1 MQQLEK
7 DFWNSLLWA
16 CGGFLFIGAVL
27 SQFYVVPS
35 NDHYLYIHTILEF
48 ISVFVSFAVFTMAWL
63 TRDGLEDRQGRFI
76 LCLGLGFFA
85 VGIID
90 FLHAMAYDGMPVL
103 ITPGSEQKASFLWL
117 FGRYVAALT
126 FLAAIF
132 LLEKEKLPLVRSA
145 LAGLFFVISLAVLAL
160 VLSTYYLHL
169 IPPLFTEQYGLTD
182 LKIKLEYGVIALYL
196 LSFKLLWN
204 RRSRIQETI
213 SSQLIW
219 YIVFSIFSEAAFIT
233 YESVYDTFNMAG
245 SIYKALAYYFL
256 FRAVYFSGL
265 VDYFYTL
272 SEMAKMSAEFL
283 NDDITLEEMLDVQMS
298 KLRKLM
304 PQAERISVYLKMPS
318 DCYRAVYVWG
328 RYSDLL
334 YQGREIHFVNIEEK
348 LGCQLTLITQPK
360 KIPAHIGSDA
370 YTPEIGVAF
379 LAAHQML
386 YVPLMSKG
394 TYLGYIFIYTFS
406 LTRSFSHEDL
416 EKAAV
421 FQKFAALAI
430 AQAINRETVTRLSYQ
445 DTLTGLPNRR
455 RFFEE
460 LCKIKYDADQYDIP
474 FTVVYL
480 DMNNLKFIN
489 DNIGHHAGDS
499 ALKQIGEELCLSARQ
514 SDIPARLGGDEF
526 AIILRHTGLDD
537 GQQLIE
543 SLRQR
548 FRALAVDGAD
558 YTISLAVGGASYPE
572 ETDNEE
578 QLLKLAD
585 DRMYE
590 AKRIM
595 KQNQNKR

>member
-7 DFWNSLLWA
+7 DFWRCLLWA
-16 CGGFLFIGAVL
+16 CGGFLFTDAIL
-27 SQFYVVPS
+27 SHFYVVHHS
-35 NDHYLYIHTILEF
+35 GDHYLYIHTVLEF

-90 FLHAMAYDGMPVL
+90 FLHAMAYDGMPAL
-103 ITPGSEQKASFLWL
+103 LTSGSEQKAAFLWL

-132 LLEKEKLPLVRSA
+132 LLDREKLPLVRSA
-145 LAGLFFVISLAVLAL
+145 LAGLFFVIGIATLAL

-169 IPPLFTEQYGLTD
+169 IPALFTEQYGLTD
-182 LKIKLEYGVIALYL
+182 LKVKLEYGVIALYL
-196 LSFKLLWN
+196 LSFKLLWD
-204 RRSRIQETI
+204 RRSCIQETI

-219 YIVFSIFSEAAFIT
+219 YLVFSIFSEIAFTT
-233 YESVYDTFNMAG
+233 YESIYDTFNMAG
-245 SIYKALAYYFL
+245 HIYKALAYYFL
-256 FRAVYFSGL
+256 FRAVYLSGL
-265 VDYFYTL
+265 VDYFYTM

-283 NDDITLEEMLDVQMS
+283 NDDITLEQMLDVQMT

-304 PQAERISVYLKMPS
+304 PQAERISVYLKKAN

-328 RYSDLL
+328 RYSNLL
-334 YQGREIHFVNIEEK
+334 YHGREIQFINIEKK
-348 LGCQLTLITQPK
+348 LGCQLALITQPR
-360 KIPAHIGSDA
+360 KIPEQIGNDA

-379 LAAHQML
+379 LAARQML
-386 YVPLMSKG
+386 YVPLMAKG
-394 TYLGYIFIYTFS
+394 TLLGYIFIYTFS
-406 LTRSFSHEDL
+406 RTCSFSHEDL

-460 LCKIKYDADQYDIP
+460 LSKIKYDADQYTIP

-489 DNIGHHAGDS
+489 DNIGHQAGDH
-499 ALKQIGEELCLSARQ
+499 ALKRIGEELCKVARQ
-514 SDIPARLGGDEF
+514 SDVPARLGGDEF
-526 AIILRHTGLDD
+526 AIIFRHTGLSDS
-537 GQQLIE
+537 QQLIANLKQHF
-543 SLRQR
+543 S
-548 FRALAVDGAD
+548 ALTVSGAD

-578 QLLKLAD
+578 HLLKLAD

-595 KQNQNKR
+595 KLTMK

>member
-1 MQQLEK
+1 LQQLEK
-7 DFWNSLLWA
+7 DFWRSLLWA
-16 CGGFLFIGAVL
+16 CGGFLFIGSIL
-27 SQFYVVPS
+27 SQFYVVHS
-35 NDHYLYIHTILEF
+35 ADHYLYIHTVLEF

-85 VGIID
+85 VGILD

-103 ITPGSEQKASFLWL
+103 LTPGSEQKASFLWL
-117 FGRYVAALT
+117 YGRYVGALT

-132 LLEKEKLPLVRSA
+132 LLEKERLPLVRSA
-145 LAGLFFVISLAVLAL
+145 IAGLFFVISIAALAL
-160 VLSTYYLHL
+160 VLSTYYLYL
-169 IPPLFTEQYGLTD
+169 IPPLFTEQYGLTS

-204 RRSRIQETI
+204 RRGSIQETI

-219 YIVFSIFSEAAFIT
+219 YLVFSIFSEAAFIS
-233 YESVYDTFNMAG
+233 YASVYDTFNMAG
-245 SIYKALAYYFL
+245 SIYKAIAYYFL

-283 NDDITLEEMLDVQMS
+283 NDDITLETMLDVQMS

-304 PQAERISVYLKMPS
+304 PQAERISVYLKKPC

-334 YQGREIHFVNIEEK
+334 YQGREVHFVNIEEK
-348 LGCQLTLITQPK
+348 LGCQLTLIPHPQKLPGQ
-360 KIPAHIGSDA
+360 IGTDA

-386 YVPLMSKG
+386 YVPLMAKG

-406 LTRSFSHEDL
+406 RTRSFSHEDL
-416 EKAAV
+416 EKSAV

-430 AQAINRETVTRLSYQ
+430 AQAINREAITRLSYQ

-460 LCKIKYDADQYDIP
+460 LSKIKYDADQYDIP
-474 FTVVYL
+474 FTVIYL

-499 ALKQIGEELCLSARQ
+499 ALKRIGEELSLVARQ
-514 SDIPARLGGDEF
+514 SDVPARLGGDEF
-526 AIILRHTGLDD
+526 AIIFRHTGLAD
-537 GQQLIE
+537 GCQIIE
-543 SLRQR
+543 NLRHR
-548 FRALAVDGAD
+548 FSALPVNGEN
-558 YTISLAVGGASYPE
+558 YTVSLAVGGACYPE
-572 ETDNEE
+572 EADNEE

-595 KQNQNKR
+595 KQQQK